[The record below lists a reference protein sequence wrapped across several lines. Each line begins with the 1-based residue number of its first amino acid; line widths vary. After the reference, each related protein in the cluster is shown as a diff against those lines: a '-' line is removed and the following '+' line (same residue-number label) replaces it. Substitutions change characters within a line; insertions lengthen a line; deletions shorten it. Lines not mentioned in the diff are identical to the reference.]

1 MIPIGDNSQRR
12 TTPWVTY
19 GIILLNIAV
28 FIYLLNL
35 STVSPRD
42 PRLFNQELRDRADGV
57 CYSLAVAPSE
67 ANRFICK
74 WAFQPKEFFDNL
86 AGKSDV
92 ARPDR
97 PQIMLTILTALFIH
111 GGWLHIFGN
120 MIFLWVFGDN
130 VEDRLGHFAYM
141 GFYLVAGVVA
151 SLVQGL
157 VEPTSVVPVLGA
169 SGAIAGVLG
178 AYLLFFPRAVVRV
191 VIPFFFLILIP
202 IPVPAIVMIGFWF
215 IQNLLSGVATISSA
229 AAPDQGTAW
238 FAHIGG
244 FVFGMLVALWLSSRL
259 RRIRG

>member
-1 MIPIGDNSQRR
+1 MIPIGDNTPRR

-35 STVSPRD
+35 PATSPRD
-42 PRLFNQELRDRADGV
+42 RPTFNQEVRSQAENV
-57 CYSLAVAPSE
+57 CYGLALAPSE
-67 ANRFICK
+67 ATHFICK
-74 WAFQPKEFFDNL
+74 WAWQPKEFFDNL
-86 AGKSDV
+86 RGQSDV
-92 ARPDR
+92 PHPDR
-97 PQIMLTILTALFIH
+97 PQIVLTILTALFIH

-130 VEDRLGHFAYM
+130 VEDRLGHVAYLV
-141 GFYLVAGVVA
+141 FYLVAGIVA

-157 VEPTSVVPVLGA
+157 IDPSSVVPVLGA
-169 SGAIAGVLG
+169 SGAIAGILG
-178 AYLLFFPRAVVRV
+178 AYLIFFPRAVVRV

-202 IPVPAIVMIGFWF
+202 IPVPAILMIGLWF
-215 IQNLLSGVATISSA
+215 FQNLFSGVATISSA

-244 FVFGMLVALWLSSRL
+244 FIFGMLIALSLAPFL
-259 RRIRG
+259 RRSRV

>member
-1 MIPIGDNSQRR
+1 MIPIGDNSRRR

-19 GIILLNIAV
+19 GIILLNVAV

-35 STVSPRD
+35 PATSPRD
-42 PRLFNQELRDRADGV
+42 PRLFNQELGAQAEGV
-57 CYSLAVAPSE
+57 CYRMRVAPSE

-74 WAFQPKEFFDNL
+74 WAWQPKEFFDNL
-86 AGKSDV
+86 AGRSDV
-92 ARPDR
+92 PQPDR
-97 PQIMLTILTALFIH
+97 PQILVTILTALFIH

-130 VEDRLGHFAYM
+130 VEDRLGHFAFLV
-141 GFYLVAGVVA
+141 FYLVSGIVA

-157 VEPTSVVPVLGA
+157 IDPTSLVPVLGA

-178 AYLLFFPRAVVRV
+178 AYLLFFPRAMVRV

-202 IPVPAIVMIGFWF
+202 IPVPAILMIGLWF
-215 IQNLLSGVATISSA
+215 LQNLFSGVATISSA

-244 FVFGMLVALWLSSRL
+244 FVFGMLIALSVSPFVRRSRV
-259 RRIRG
+259 